1 MKFSEFV
8 EYLVWSLYVR
18 ERTEA
23 TNGIQFLDL
32 TEAVAALAE
41 PVPAQWVYDAANV
54 LEAKGYIRAIHA
66 MGGYTAAILTGDG
79 RLYVE
84 AELTR
89 PTGVI
94 GTNFATNRELQA
106 RLEQAGVGAEPTSGE
121 LVAPILELN
130 RALAQAVEAMS
141 LPELEKQDLM
151 ADVRCIEIQ
160 LSKYVPNVDVVAG
173 LLESIRR
180 FPSLA
185 VIASQMI
192 QFLYPS

>member
-23 TNGIQFLDL
+23 TSGVQFLDL
-32 TEAVAALAE
+32 SEAVAALAE
-41 PVPAQWVYDAANV
+41 PVPPQWVYDAANV

-66 MGGYTAAILTGDG
+66 MGGYTAGMLTGEG

-94 GTNFATNRELQA
+94 GTKFATNRELQS

-121 LVAPILELN
+121 RIAPILELN
-130 RALAQAVEAMS
+130 RTLGQAVEAMS

-151 ADVRCIEIQ
+151 ADVQCIEIQ